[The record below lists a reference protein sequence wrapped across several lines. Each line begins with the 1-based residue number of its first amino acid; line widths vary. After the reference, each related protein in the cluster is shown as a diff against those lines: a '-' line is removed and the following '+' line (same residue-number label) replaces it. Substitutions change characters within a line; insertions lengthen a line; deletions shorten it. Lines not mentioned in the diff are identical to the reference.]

1 MNGKQHLSEWQ
12 LQEVPSYLKIIIVFF
27 HFFHNFNVYVIVD
40 VVQTTC
46 RMNLQHW
53 FYFDLDRL
61 QQSLDDHPINKKAIL
76 KAWRLTLEPGGSP

>member
-1 MNGKQHLSEWQ
+1 MFMLCT
-12 LQEVPSYLKIIIVFF
+12 
-27 HFFHNFNVYVIVD
+27 VD

-61 QQSLDDHPINKKAIL
+61 QQSLDDHKQKAIL
-76 KAWRLTLEPGGSP
+76 KAWRLTLVPGGSP